1 MFKPLDRMY
10 IEALATKQDQSNL
23 SRVSLQNNSYSDLMI
38 PATTIQNKN
47 SQMTTQGT
55 LPDNIHHN
63 TASSGRNHVA
73 YFGGNNR
80 SVSSGSKKN
89 NYTL

>member
-1 MFKPLDRMY
+1 
-10 IEALATKQDQSNL
+10 
-23 SRVSLQNNSYSDLMI
+23 MI
-38 PATTIQNKN
+38 PVTTIQNKN

-55 LPDNIHHN
+55 LPENIHHN

-73 YFGGNNR
+73 YFGGNKFIVYSKIESLCIFNR

>member
-10 IEALATKQDQSNL
+10 IEALATKQDQSM
-23 SRVSLQNNSYSDLMI
+23 SRMSMQNNSYADLI
-38 PATTIQNKN
+38 PAIPNKN
-47 SQMTTQGT
+47 SQMTTQGS
-55 LPDNIHHN
+55 LPEQHTTN
-63 TASSGRNHVA
+63 SGRNKVA

-80 SVSSGSKKN
+80 SQSSGSKNN